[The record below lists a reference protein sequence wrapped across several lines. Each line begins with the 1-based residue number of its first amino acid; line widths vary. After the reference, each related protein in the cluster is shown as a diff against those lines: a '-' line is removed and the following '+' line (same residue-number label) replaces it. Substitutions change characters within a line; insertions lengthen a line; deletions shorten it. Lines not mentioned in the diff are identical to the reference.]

1 MGVLGLEKMGA
12 TVPDAPRQE
21 NVFDCGV
28 FVLEYLIH
36 LLRHPA
42 AFSRLGM
49 EPHQGWFDQ
58 SLVTHRRQRMR
69 DIIAKLQC
77 EAQSTGEGDVAV
89 LLKDERVQAAVF
101 EALTDEPA
109 YENGTPRSTAAK
121 PAEEL
126 SPPVSA
132 SSSLQEGI
140 LAAMKFLSQGPP
152 SDDEEEKEEQEE
164 SDDLHRQKRQRF
176 D

>member
-36 LLRHPA
+36 LLRQPV
-42 AFSRLGM
+42 AFSKLGM
-49 EPHQGWFDQ
+49 ESHQGWFDQ
-58 SLVTHRRQRMR
+58 SLVTHRRQRLR
-69 DIIAKLQC
+69 DIVSKLQSQ
-77 EAQSTGEGDVAV
+77 AQSTGEGDVAV
-89 LLKDERVQAAVF
+89 LLRDKSVRAAVF

-109 YENGTPRSTAAK
+109 YDDGTSRTPAPKA
-121 PAEEL
+121 AEER
-126 SPPVSA
+126 SSPVSA

-140 LAAMKFLSQGPP
+140 LAAMKFLSQGPA
-152 SDDEEEKEEQEE
+152 SDDEDEEEEDE
-164 SDDLHRQKRQRF
+164 
-176 D
+176 